1 MPLVLGLV
9 TAGGAV
15 FLVLGW
21 MSLVGTLPSNVVA
34 GIRTPSARKWP
45 ENWHAPH
52 RAAAPVLIWAG
63 VAVLAA
69 GLAFLPFAIVG
80 TVGDGLVEGLVI
92 GLGSLLVVGAVA
104 SWVYGKRAGRM
115 GTS

>member
-1 MPLVLGLV
+1 MPLLLGLV
-9 TAGGAV
+9 TLGGAV
-15 FLVLGW
+15 FLVVGW
-21 MSLVGTLPSNVVA
+21 MSLVGTLSSNVVA

-52 RAAAPVLIWAG
+52 RAAAPVLIWVG

-69 GLAFLPFAIVG
+69 GLAFLPFAIAG

-92 GLGSLLVVGAVA
+92 GLGSLLLVGAVA

>member
-9 TAGGAV
+9 TLAGAL

-21 MSLVGTLPSNVVA
+21 MSLVGSLPPNRVA
-34 GIRTPSARKWP
+34 GIRTPHTRKSA
-45 ENWHAPH
+45 ENWYATH
-52 RAAAPVLIWAG
+52 RAAAPVLIWVG

-69 GLAFLPFAIVG
+69 GLAFLPFAIAG
-80 TVGDGLVEGLVI
+80 TVGDGLVEGLSI
-92 GLGSLLVVGAVA
+92 GLGSLLLVGAVA
-104 SWVYGKRAGRM
+104 SWVYGKRAGRT

>member
-21 MSLVGTLPSNVVA
+21 MSLVGTLPSNVVE

-52 RAAAPVLIWAG
+52 RAAAPVLIWVG

-69 GLAFLPFAIVG
+69 GLAFLPFAIAG
-80 TVGDGLVEGLVI
+80 TVGDGLAEGLVI
-92 GLGSLLVVGAVA
+92 GLGSLLLVGAVA

>member
-9 TAGGAV
+9 TLGGAV

-21 MSLVGTLPSNVVA
+21 RSLVGTPRPNLVA

-69 GLAFLPFAIVG
+69 GLAFLPFAIAG
-80 TVGDGLVEGLVI
+80 TVGDGLVEGLSI
-92 GLGSLLVVGAVA
+92 GLGSLLLVGAVA

>member
-9 TAGGAV
+9 TLGGAV

-21 MSLVGTLPSNVVA
+21 RSLVGTLPPNVVA

-45 ENWHAPH
+45 ENWHATH
-52 RAAAPVLIWAG
+52 RAAAPVLIWVG

-69 GLAFLPFAIVG
+69 GLAFLPFAIVDKLAG
-80 TVGDGLVEGLVI
+80 GLILGLVI
-92 GLGSLLVVGAVA
+92 GLGSLLLIGAVA
-104 SWVYGKRAGRM
+104 SWVYGTRVGR
-115 GTS
+115 GSG